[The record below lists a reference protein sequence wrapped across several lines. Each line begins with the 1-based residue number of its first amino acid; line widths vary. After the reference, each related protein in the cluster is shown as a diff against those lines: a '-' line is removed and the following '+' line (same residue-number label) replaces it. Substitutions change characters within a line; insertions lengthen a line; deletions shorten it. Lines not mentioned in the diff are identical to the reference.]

1 MGKNNLG
8 IPIVTYDIHLWKKF
22 KLIIIKL
29 FIIPKVTQKIKIR
42 ISMR

>member
-22 KLIIIKL
+22 KLIVIKI
-29 FIIPKVTQKIKIR
+29 FIIPKATPQKKAR
-42 ISMR
+42 